1 MNRVPHVLLVA
12 LALTIS
18 ACLAALAFFR
28 VGWQDG
34 GGGVGVGGTGLILT
48 PRFPIGAW
56 LAALPAHAG
65 WVAPFALLFAAQM
78 PMRAVLWPLALPEP
92 RPRPRDAYHALA
104 LGGLA
109 NNVVPGKL
117 GVAASAWVLRRWVR
131 GSFTTLLSAL
141 LLVKLAEL
149 AALVI
154 LGAALVLVVQA
165 RLGGT
170 GLLGRAVLGGV
181 GLLALLVAAA
191 LAAAH
196 GSAAIARRIDRRSS
210 ASGSDARA
218 SAGARRHRAAAVVAA
233 LGQGLEALRS
243 PRRLGVLAAAALAP
257 VSAGALAYG
266 LALDALGARAGIA
279 GGGLVLVAITFGQLT
294 PGLPIGLGVHYFVVA
309 WAARQLGVA
318 AADAAAL
325 AALSHAATAATHV
338 ALGLGSAVVRRSSL
352 RALWGLRRV
361 PVSTANLLAAES
373 PLLSSPGRDIRSP

>member
-1 MNRVPHVLLVA
+1 MNRVPRMLLVA
-12 LALTIS
+12 LALITS
-18 ACLAALAFFR
+18 ASLAALAFFR

-34 GGGVGVGGTGLILT
+34 GIGGGGGPGLILT

-65 WVAPFALLFAAQM
+65 WVAPFVLLLAAQV

-117 GVAASAWVLRRWVR
+117 GVAASAWVLRRWVQ

-149 AALVI
+149 AALVT
-154 LGAALVLVVQA
+154 LGAALVLAVQA
-165 RLGGT
+165 RLGGA

-181 GLLALLVAAA
+181 ALLALLVATA

-196 GSAAIARRIDRRSS
+196 ASAAIARRIDRGGR
-210 ASGSDARA
+210 ARVA
-218 SAGARRHRAAAVVAA
+218 VARAGARRHRAAAVVAA

-243 PRRLGVLAAAALAP
+243 PRRLAALAAAALAP
-257 VSAGALAYG
+257 VAAGALGYG
-266 LALDALGARAGIA
+266 LALDALGAQAGIA
-279 GGGLVLVAITFGQLT
+279 GGGLVLVAITLGQLT

-325 AALSHAATAATHV
+325 AALSHAAGAVTHV
-338 ALGLGSAVVRRSSL
+338 ALGLGSALVRRNSL

-373 PLLSSPGRDIRSP
+373 PLLSPPGRDIRSP